1 MLSPHVKSGTDWVKP
16 NRLSPTSKQW
26 SLKQGR
32 TRNTT
37 AARFLVVESLTKFVP
52 RRKGEERGRKIWARP
67 KERVG
72 SALCAAAGPTQGGA
86 GIWGSSDGIPP
97 GALARGRVQ
106 IRGFAQPRRWN
117 KEGEDEWVWCEGA
130 GVPGSGWKLGA
141 GWCREAGRKRREALL
156 TRLYQ
161 MLRRAGA
168 STAKKVL
175 WGSD

>member
-26 SLKQGR
+26 PLKQGR

-37 AARFLVVESLTKFVP
+37 AARFLVVESLNKSVP
-52 RRKGEERGRKIWARP
+52 RRKREERGRKVWTRP

-86 GIWGSSDGIPP
+86 GIWGSSDGIHS

-106 IRGFAQPRRWN
+106 IRGFAQPKRWN
-117 KEGEDEWVWCEGA
+117 KDSEDEWVWCDGA
-130 GVPGSGWKLGA
+130 GVPDSRWKLGA
-141 GWCREAGRKRREALL
+141 GLCREAGRKRREALL